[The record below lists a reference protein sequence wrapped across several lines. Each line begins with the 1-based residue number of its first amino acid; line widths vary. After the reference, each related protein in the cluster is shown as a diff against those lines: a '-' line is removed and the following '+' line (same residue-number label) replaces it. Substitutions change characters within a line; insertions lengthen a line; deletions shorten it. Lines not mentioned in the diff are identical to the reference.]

1 MGEYY
6 EKKPLKK
13 LLKAHRNN
21 LKEAKYVPE
30 CKIEAFKRKTRNCKK
45 SN

>member
-6 EKKPLKK
+6 KKKPLKK
-13 LLKAHRNN
+13 LSKVHKNN

-30 CKIEAFKRKTRNCKK
+30 CKIEAFKRKTRNYKE